1 MSVSELRQS
10 WPTLTSVDH
19 ALVRRVVGGAFA
31 VCPNSWA
38 ELDHLATYLQVTPDE
53 RWVVVRNGIWPDEV
67 PDDLPW
73 EARTPEV
80 LCLGALSPR
89 KNSLT
94 LVRAARRA
102 GLRLRIVGQE
112 PDKLD
117 GYGRRVMAACGSI
130 RPLKPHEVE
139 GRSCAC
145 LGRPE
150 PTRRLG
156 LSRRLAWP
164 PWKQSQ
170 PVPPPLSLSVQLCRS
185 TSPKACGVWIPDVG
199 GVGGGGAGGG
209 HRSSPPNDLSA
220 TIRAKYDW
228 SVVLQPLASVL
239 GSTP

>member
-19 ALVRRVVGGAFA
+19 ALVRRVVDGAFA

-53 RWVVVRNGIWPDEV
+53 RWVVVRNGIWPNEV

-117 GYGRRVMAACGSI
+117 GYGRRVMAACGEHTTVEAPRS
-130 RPLKPHEVE
+130 RGEVLLLLAATRAHAQIGFVE
-139 GRSCAC
+139 TPGLATLEAIAAGASAVVAFGPVVSEY
-145 LGRPE
+145 LPE
-150 PTRRLG
+150 
-156 LSRRLAWP
+156 
-164 PWKQSQ
+164 
-170 PVPPPLSLSVQLCRS
+170 
-185 TSPKACGVWIPDVG
+185 GVWRVDPTSVTS
-199 GVGGGGAGGG
+199 VEAGLATAIGEA
-209 HRSSPPNDLSA
+209 PPNDLST

-228 SVVLQPLASVL
+228 SVVLQPLARVL
-239 GSTP
+239 GLTP

>member
-1 MSVSELRQS
+1 MSELRQS
-10 WPTLTSVDH
+10 WATLTSVDH
-19 ALVRRVVGGAFA
+19 TLVRTVVGGAFA

-53 RWVVVRNGIWPDEV
+53 RWVVVRNGIWPNEV

-117 GYGRRVMAACGSI
+117 GYGRRVMAACGEHTTVEAPRS
-130 RPLKPHEVE
+130 RGEV
-139 GRSCAC
+139 
-145 LGRPE
+145 L
-150 PTRRLG
+150 
-156 LSRRLAWP
+156 LAWGDP
-164 PWKQSQ
+164 SPRADWVCRDSWLGH
-170 PVPPPLSLSVQLCRS
+170 PGSNRSWCIRRCRFRSSCFGVPSGRCLACRS
-185 TSPKACGVWIPDVG
+185 RIC

-209 HRSSPPNDLSA
+209 HWSSP
-220 TIRAKYDW
+220 
-228 SVVLQPLASVL
+228 
-239 GSTP
+239 